1 MNSNS
6 VTQAILANIPQ
17 PEYYDETILF
27 GEADYYGASLN
38 IARQLGLPRAP
49 FSKSGWRHGWM
60 HYPAKFVSQL
70 TVWGKQESQY
80 LLTKKEDADFLKSHN
95 IQAKAVGMPF
105 IYADAID
112 ESLRK
117 PNTLLVMPPHTLPY
131 IPAIGNEEDY
141 LLEIERI
148 RHDFDS
154 VVFCIHHSCFER
166 GIWPDL
172 LKKYGYPM
180 IIGASAHQ
188 SNALVRLQKLF
199 SSFEYVTSNILGSHI
214 PYAAFCKAKVSF
226 FGTFCDLTQLNYDK
240 DPQAQANPELWD
252 YIIENSKEAPVK
264 KAMPF
269 MFCEHPKEAGL
280 HTAWAEHE
288 LGFANKKPAHEIAE
302 LLGWN
307 NAVYQLNQ
315 ADQYRRILKGKAME
329 NLLSSLITLPDDI
342 KDDQFAIYGAGKIGA
357 MILRMLSNFGLK
369 PACFFDKNYA
379 SLQELNGVN
388 VCDPQSISTSSVS
401 HILVAS
407 FVHQKEISDNI
418 LQMRDDIKVWSV
430 D

>member
-1 MNSNS
+1 
-6 VTQAILANIPQ
+6 
-17 PEYYDETILF
+17 
-27 GEADYYGASLN
+27 
-38 IARQLGLPRAP
+38 
-49 FSKSGWRHGWM
+49 
-60 HYPAKFVSQL
+60 
-70 TVWGKQESQY
+70 
-80 LLTKKEDADFLKSHN
+80 
-95 IQAKAVGMPF
+95 
-105 IYADAID
+105 
-112 ESLRK
+112 
-117 PNTLLVMPPHTLPY
+117 
-131 IPAIGNEEDY
+131 
-141 LLEIERI
+141 
-148 RHDFDS
+148 
-154 VVFCIHHSCFER
+154 
-166 GIWPDL
+166 
-172 LKKYGYPM
+172 
-180 IIGASAHQ
+180 
-188 SNALVRLQKLF
+188 
-199 SSFEYVTSNILGSHI
+199 
-214 PYAAFCKAKVSF
+214 VSF